1 MSMTMSETLAYEAG
15 YRHGKE
21 DGKEDAEEEIKELR
35 KNWEF
40 TSDLLNL
47 AIRTGARSMSALI
60 ALYEVERK
68 EKDE

>member
-1 MSMTMSETLAYEAG
+1 MMTMSETLAYEAG

-21 DGKEDAEEEIKELR
+21 DAAEEIKELR

-60 ALYEVERK
+60 SLYEVERK
-68 EKDE
+68 DDE